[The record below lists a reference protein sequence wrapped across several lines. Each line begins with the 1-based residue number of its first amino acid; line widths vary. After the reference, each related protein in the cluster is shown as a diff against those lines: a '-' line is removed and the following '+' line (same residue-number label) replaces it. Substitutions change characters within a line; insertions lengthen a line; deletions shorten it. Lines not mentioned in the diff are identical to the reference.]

1 MNLSLYIAKRY
12 LFSKKSHNAINIVS
26 IISACGVAVGT
37 IALVCVLSVFNGFQ
51 GLVENLFSNFDP
63 PIKITLNQGKTFDTQ
78 LPEIQRIKKMP
89 EVAFFGEVL
98 QENALLMFSDKQTP
112 VIVKGVSENYGQISD
127 IDKIMMDG
135 SFKLT
140 DGVFDMG
147 VAGIGLAQTLGCG
160 VRFVEPLQLYAPKR
174 NSSISIIRPDE
185 AFNKQY
191 LFLSG
196 IFMVQQ
202 AKYDSNLLL
211 VRLSLARK
219 LFEYNNEVTSIELKL
234 AKGTDGKV
242 VQQKIQKILG
252 KNFSVKNK
260 YEQQEDFFRMTKVE
274 KWITYL
280 ILSFILLI
288 AIFNVIGSLSM
299 LIIEKKKDIIILENM
314 GASRNLIFKIFLFEG
329 WMISIIGVIIGIILG
344 LILCYLQMEFGLI
357 SLGGESGAYIVNA
370 YPVQIEWFDILIIA
384 ITVLSLGFLAA
395 IYPARTLSKQDTI

>member
-242 VQQKIQKILG
+242 IQQKIQKILG

>member
-344 LILCYLQMEFGLI
+344 LVLCYLQMEFGLI

>member
-1 MNLSLYIAKRY
+1 

>member
-196 IFMVQQ
+196 IFIVQQ

-299 LIIEKKKDIIILENM
+299 LIIEKKKDILFWKIWEPAVIL
-314 GASRNLIFKIFLFEG
+314 FLKYF
-329 WMISIIGVIIGIILG
+329 
-344 LILCYLQMEFGLI
+344 YLKVG
-357 SLGGESGAYIVNA
+357 
-370 YPVQIEWFDILIIA
+370 
-384 ITVLSLGFLAA
+384 
-395 IYPARTLSKQDTI
+395 

>member
-1 MNLSLYIAKRY
+1 MAKSNL
-12 LFSKKSHNAINIVS
+12 
-26 IISACGVAVGT
+26 
-37 IALVCVLSVFNGFQ
+37 
-51 GLVENLFSNFDP
+51 
-63 PIKITLNQGKTFDTQ
+63 
-78 LPEIQRIKKMP
+78 
-89 EVAFFGEVL
+89 
-98 QENALLMFSDKQTP
+98 
-112 VIVKGVSENYGQISD
+112 VIVES
-127 IDKIMMDG
+127 
-135 SFKLT
+135 
-140 DGVFDMG
+140 
-147 VAGIGLAQTLGCG
+147 
-160 VRFVEPLQLYAPKR
+160 P
-174 NSSISIIRPDE
+174 
-185 AFNKQY
+185 
-191 LFLSG
+191 
-196 IFMVQQ
+196 
-202 AKYDSNLLL
+202 AKASTI
-211 VRLSLARK
+211 K
-219 LFEYNNEVTSIELKL
+219 
-234 AKGTDGKV
+234 
-242 VQQKIQKILG
+242 KILG

>member
-234 AKGTDGKV
+234 AKGTDEKV

-344 LILCYLQMEFGLI
+344 LVLCYLQMEFGLI

>member
-147 VAGIGLAQTLGCG
+147 VAGIGLTQTLGCG

>member
-234 AKGTDGKV
+234 AKGTDEKV